1 MATTTSPNSGE
12 NEDDP
17 APMNDFKYSHDD
29 HHDTSPHDIS
39 PTDPKSLPAQKRRRV
54 GRACDECR
62 RKKIKCDGK
71 QPCTHCT
78 VYSYDCSYDQ
88 PSNRRRNPAPQ
99 YVEALENRLQKAEA
113 LLRIVLPN
121 VNLDDP
127 QLDVHATE
135 QKFAAAQKA
144 KQATEDVKPSVVQ
157 DTAQEGGDEGLLET
171 MVDNSGCLDRDD
183 QGHWDY
189 HGHTSGVLFVRRL
202 RKQLGA
208 TDITGPMAR
217 SRPSI
222 TAHMLDTP
230 KSMSES
236 PQDTTL
242 PPTHDLPPRDV
253 AHRLC
258 HNALDHACSLM
269 RFVHEPSF
277 FASLE
282 RIYDTPPE
290 QFTNEEN
297 SFLPL
302 LYIVIAVGCLFS
314 DDGSGQGTLDLSGYE
329 GAIGQGFQFFK
340 AGRQLLEIT
349 DCRDL
354 PSLQAICFMVLF
366 LQSSAKLSTCY
377 SYVGIALRSALRLGL
392 HRSVAADFNPIER
405 ELRKRIFW
413 VVRKMDVYVSTLLGL
428 PQMLSDDDIDQ
439 EYPIEVDGD
448 FITSE
453 GITQPPSNY
462 TPLMAGCNAH
472 TRLSNIILKVVK
484 YIYPV
489 KNARYRSKSDQRY
502 MVSHSKIREIER
514 DLQNWMEELPPAL
527 RPGTEVSPQLERVRQ
542 LLRISYAHV
551 QMVMYRPFL
560 HYVSG
565 GSQARGV
572 DKRSYACA
580 AACVS
585 VSRNIVHI
593 TTGMQK
599 RGLLNGS
606 FWFTMYTT
614 YFAILSLIFF
624 VLENPD
630 SPTAKDGV
638 LKDAMEGKN
647 TLAGLAK
654 KSLAA
659 DRCSQSLVCL
669 FKTLPEMLKNRQS
682 SKTPVNLKRP
692 APSNTVEPELK
703 PTFEKTLPH
712 RSSTFPT
719 QMMSQPV
726 VSDGQNRRQ
735 RSLDNVQPIS
745 NRPTDINHQS
755 TWISTTPELLTET
768 MTTPEHIS
776 SSGMTPSMPNQEPSS
791 LAWAQQ
797 FTNPSNLPDLMPM
810 MFPSDDP
817 FAYPTQPMST
827 LEDDHFRHD
836 HAGMPSQ
843 YPFDSAPG
851 MGSTTPSDPPTGGV
865 STPNYDFTNISNFP
879 ITNPQGIKSSVPSHL
894 RPSHSRTSSRIHS
907 PISQSQTPTELI
919 SSPDLVSI
927 PNQNFVWQGYN
938 FQPNNPNDMTTESAP
953 QQPEMPGPNGLPDF
967 NMGMDE
973 NMGMNMDLGISFD
986 DLFGNNA
993 AYRPGNGASAE
1004 DWAQWMNA
1012 NSI

>member
-1 MATTTSPNSGE
+1 MATTTSPHSGE
-12 NEDDP
+12 NEEDS
-17 APMNDFKYSHDD
+17 APMKDFKYSLDD
-29 HHDTSPHDIS
+29 HHDSSAHDAS
-39 PTDPKSLPAQKRRRV
+39 PTDSKSLPAQKRRRV

-113 LLRIVLPN
+113 LLRTVLPN
-121 VNLDDP
+121 VDLDDP
-127 QLDVHATE
+127 QFDVHATE
-135 QKFAAAQKA
+135 QKFEAAQKA
-144 KQATEDVKPSVVQ
+144 KKAAEDVKPIVVQ

-208 TDITGPMAR
+208 ADITGPMAR
-217 SRPSI
+217 SRSSI
-222 TAHMLDTP
+222 SAHMLDSP

-242 PPTHDLPPRDV
+242 PPTHDLPPREV
-253 AHRLC
+253 ARRLC
-258 HNALDHACSLM
+258 HNAIDHACSLM

-329 GAIGQGFQFFK
+329 DAIGQGFQFFK

-377 SYVGIALRSALRLGL
+377 SYVGIALRSSLRLGL

-439 EYPIEVDGD
+439 EYPMEVDGD

-453 GITQPPSNY
+453 GITKPPSNY

-560 HYVSG
+560 HYVSS

-638 LKDAMEGKN
+638 LKDAMEGKH
-647 TLAGLAK
+647 TLAGLAM

-659 DRCSQSLVCL
+659 DRCSQSLNCL
-669 FKTLPEMLKNRQS
+669 FKTLPDMLKNRQS

-692 APSNTVEPELK
+692 APVNTVQPEPK

-719 QMMSQPV
+719 QMASQPV
-726 VSDGQNRRQ
+726 VTDNQSRRQ

-745 NRPTDINHQS
+745 NRPTDVNHQS
-755 TWISTTPELLTET
+755 TWVSTTPELLTET

-776 SSGMTPSMPNQEPSS
+776 PSGMTPSMPNQEPSS

-836 HAGMPSQ
+836 SAGMPSQ
-843 YPFDSAPG
+843 YPFDSTPG
-851 MGSTTPSDPPTGGV
+851 MGPNTPGDPSSAGV
-865 STPNYDFTNISNFP
+865 STPAYDFTNLPNFP
-879 ITNPQGIKSSVPSHL
+879 LANSSGIKSSVPSHL

-907 PISQSQTPTELI
+907 PISQSQTPAELI

-938 FQPNNPNDMTTESAP
+938 FQPNNPNDIATESAP
-953 QQPEMPGPNGLPDF
+953 QQSEIPGPNGVPDF
-967 NMGMDE
+967 GMGMDE
-973 NMGMNMDLGISFD
+973 NMGMNTDLGISFD

>member
-1 MATTTSPNSGE
+1 MATTTSPHSGE

-29 HHDTSPHDIS
+29 PHDNSTHDAS

-62 RKKIKCDGK
+62 RKR
-71 QPCTHCT
+71 
-78 VYSYDCSYDQ
+78 SNCSYDQ

-113 LLRIVLPN
+113 LLRTVLPN
-121 VNLDDP
+121 VDLDDP

-135 QKFAAAQKA
+135 EKFAAARKA
-144 KQATEDVKPSVVQ
+144 KQATEDVKPVAVQ

-222 TAHMLDTP
+222 TAHMLDSP

-242 PPTHDLPPRDV
+242 PPTHDLPPREV
-253 AHRLC
+253 AYRLC
-258 HNALDHACSLM
+258 HNAIDHACSLM
-269 RFVHEPSF
+269 RFVHVPSF
-277 FASLE
+277 FASLD

-354 PSLQAICFMVLF
+354 ASLQAICFMVLF

-439 EYPIEVDGD
+439 EYPMEVDGD

-453 GITQPPSNY
+453 GITKPPSNY

-527 RPGTEVSPQLERVRQ
+527 RPGTEVSPQLERIRQ

-659 DRCSQSLVCL
+659 DRCSQSLNCL

-682 SKTPVNLKRP
+682 SKTPVNLKRS
-692 APSNTVEPELK
+692 APSNTVEPEPK

-712 RSSTFPT
+712 RSSTFPAP
-719 QMMSQPV
+719 MMSQPV
-726 VSDGQNRRQ
+726 VPDDQNRRQ
-735 RSLDNVQPIS
+735 RSLDNAQPIS
-745 NRPTDINHQS
+745 NRPTDISHQS
-755 TWISTTPELLTET
+755 TWVSTTPELLTET

-836 HAGMPSQ
+836 RAGMPSQ

-851 MGSTTPSDPPTGGV
+851 MGPATPGDPSSTGV
-865 STPNYDFTNISNFP
+865 STPNYDFTNIPNFP
-879 ITNPQGIKSSVPSHL
+879 IANPPGIKSSVPSHL
-894 RPSHSRTSSRIHS
+894 RPSHSRTSSRVHS

-919 SSPDLVSI
+919 NSPDLVSI

-938 FQPNNPNDMTTESAP
+938 FQPNNPNDIAAESAP
-953 QQPEMPGPNGLPDF
+953 QQQEIPGLNGIP
-967 NMGMDE
+967 GIGVDE
-973 NMGMNMDLGISFD
+973 NMGMNMDMGISFD

>member
-1 MATTTSPNSGE
+1 MATIGPHGE
-12 NEDDP
+12 EDDP
-17 APMNDFKYSHDD
+17 LNDFKYHDGD
-29 HHDTSPHDIS
+29 APHEAEASP
-39 PTDPKSLPAQKRRRV
+39 DPKSLPMQKRRRV

-78 VYSYDCSYDQ
+78 VYSYECSYDQ

-99 YVEALENRLQKAEA
+99 YVEALENRLSKAEA
-113 LLRIVLPN
+113 LLRTVLPN

-135 QKFAAAQKA
+135 QRLAAQKGKDATEGA
-144 KQATEDVKPSVVQ
+144 KQPI
-157 DTAQEGGDEGLLET
+157 AQADSAPEAGDEGLLET

-189 HGHTSGVLFVRRL
+189 HGHTSGIIFVRRL

-208 TDITGPMAR
+208 TDIASPMSR
-217 SRPSI
+217 SRASI
-222 TAHMLDTP
+222 TSHMWDSP

-236 PQDTTL
+236 PQDTSL
-242 PPTHDLPPRDV
+242 PPTHDLPPRAV
-253 AHRLC
+253 ARRLC
-258 HNALDHACSLM
+258 HNAIDHACSLM

-290 QFTNEEN
+290 QFSNDEN

-314 DDGSGQGTLDLSGYE
+314 DDGAGTLDLSGYE

-340 AGRQLLEIT
+340 AGRQLLEVT

-377 SYVGIALRSALRLGL
+377 SYVGIALRSSLRLGL
-392 HRSVAADFNPIER
+392 HRTVATDFNPIER

-439 EYPIEVDGD
+439 EYPMEIDGD
-448 FITSE
+448 FITTQ
-453 GITQPPSNY
+453 GIIQQPSNY

-527 RPGTEVSPQLERVRQ
+527 RPGTEVSPQLERIRQ

-565 GSQARGV
+565 GSQARG
-572 DKRSYACA
+572 KYRPHYHWNA
-580 AACVS
+580 
-585 VSRNIVHI
+585 
-593 TTGMQK
+593 K

-614 YFAILSLIFF
+614 YFAILSLLFF
-624 VLENPD
+624 VIENPD

-659 DRCSQSLVCL
+659 DRCSQSLNCL

-682 SKTPVNLKRP
+682 SKTPVNLKRS
-692 APSNTVEPELK
+692 APSNQTAEPE
-703 PTFEKTLPH
+703 PVQSSFEKTLPH
-712 RSSTFPT
+712 RSSTFPMQMMPQTPAPEAPTRRQQSLDNT
-719 QMMSQPV
+719 QMM
-726 VSDGQNRRQ
+726 N
-735 RSLDNVQPIS
+735 
-745 NRPTDINHQS
+745 NRPNENGSQS

-768 MTTPEHIS
+768 MSTPEQIS
-776 SSGMTPSMPNQEPSS
+776 SASSMNPSMSNQEPSS

-797 FTNPSNLPDLMPM
+797 FTNPANLPDLMPM

-836 HAGMPSQ
+836 RGMAPSQ
-843 YPFDSAPG
+843 YPFDAAPQAKG
-851 MGSTTPSDPPTGGV
+851 MGTTTPTDPPGGV
-865 STPNYDFTNISNFP
+865 GISTPTFDFNNLPNFP
-879 ITNPQGIKSSVPSHL
+879 GNPSAIKSSVPSRL
-894 RPSHSRTSSRIHS
+894 QASHSRSSSRIHS
-907 PISQSQTPTELI
+907 PISQGQTPSEAL

-938 FQPNNPNDMTTESAP
+938 FQPNNPNNPNNPNDMPTESAP
-953 QQPEMPGPNGLPDF
+953 QQEFTSPNGLPDAS
-967 NMGMDE
+967 MGMTDE
-973 NMGMNMDLGISFD
+973 NMGVNMDLGISFD

-993 AYRPGNGASAE
+993 TFRPNNGASND
-1004 DWAQWMNA
+1004 DWTQWMNA
-1012 NSI
+1012 NV

>member
-1 MATTTSPNSGE
+1 MTGPYSGE

-17 APMNDFKYSHDD
+17 SIMDAYSHEEDFSP
-29 HHDTSPHDIS
+29 HETSPA
-39 PTDPKSLPAQKRRRV
+39 DPKTNQSLPMQKRRRV
-54 GRACDECR
+54 GRACDEC
-62 RKKIKCDGK
+62 
-71 QPCTHCT
+71 HCT
-78 VYSYDCSYDQ
+78 YDQ

-99 YVEALENRLQKAEA
+99 YVEALEVRMHKAEA
-113 LLRIVLPN
+113 LLRSILPDI
-121 VNLDDP
+121 NLDDP
-127 QLDVHATE
+127 ELDVRATE
-135 QKFAAAQKA
+135 QRLVTALKEKHTPTEALAPKPPAAPVEP
-144 KQATEDVKPSVVQ
+144 TP
-157 DTAQEGGDEGLLET
+157 EGGDESLLET

-189 HGHTSGVLFVRRL
+189 HGHTSGIIFMRRL

-208 TDITGPMAR
+208 TELPIT
-217 SRPSI
+217 RPGGLTQTLES
-222 TAHMLDTP
+222 P
-230 KSMSES
+230 KSVSDS
-236 PQDTTL
+236 PQDSPF
-242 PPTHDLPPRDV
+242 PPTHDLPSRVV
-253 AHRLC
+253 ARRLC
-258 HNALDHACSLM
+258 HNALDDACSLM
-269 RFVHEPSF
+269 RFIHEPSF

-282 RIYDTPPE
+282 RIYDKSPD
-290 QFTNEEN
+290 QYTNEEN

-302 LYIVIAVGCLFS
+302 LFIVMAVGCLFS
-314 DDGSGQGTLDLSGYE
+314 DDGVGTLDLAGYE

-340 AGRQLLEIT
+340 AGRQLLEVT

-354 PSLQAICFMVLF
+354 TSLQAICFMVLF

-392 HRSVAADFNPIER
+392 HRNVIADFNPIER

-439 EYPIEVDGD
+439 EHPLEVDGE
-448 FITSE
+448 FITAE
-453 GITQPPSNY
+453 GIIQMPTDY
-462 TPLMAGCNAH
+462 TPLMAGPNAH

-489 KNARYRSKSDQRY
+489 KNAKYRSKFDQRY

-527 RPGTEVSPQLERVRQ
+527 RPGTEVSPQLERIRQ

-593 TTGMQK
+593 TTGMHK

-624 VLENPD
+624 VVENPD

-638 LKDAMEGKN
+638 LKDAMEGKT

-654 KSLAA
+654 KSMAA
-659 DRCSQSLVCL
+659 DRCSQSLNCL
-669 FKTLPEMLKNRQS
+669 FKTLPEMLKNRQG
-682 SKTPVNLKRP
+682 SKPLVNLKRP
-692 APSNTVEPELK
+692 APSSVSMEPEPIKL
-703 PTFEKTLPH
+703 PSDQTTLPH

-719 QMMSQPV
+719 QLMQHSQIPDP
-726 VSDGQNRRQ
+726 STRRQ
-735 RSLDNVQPIS
+735 KSMDNPKAMN
-745 NRPTDINHQS
+745 NRPVDNGSHS
-755 TWISTTPELLTET
+755 AWLASTPELLTES
-768 MTTPEHIS
+768 MATPEPMAS
-776 SSGMTPSMPNQEPSS
+776 SSLNATLANQEPSS
-791 LAWAQQ
+791 FVWSQQ
-797 FTNPSNLPDLMPM
+797 STNPNNLPDLMPI

-836 HAGMPSQ
+836 RSGMASAQ
-843 YPFDSAPG
+843 FPFDSASQSG
-851 MGSTTPSDPPTGGV
+851 MANSPSDPSI
-865 STPNYDFTNISNFP
+865 STPGFDFSTLPGFGATSGF
-879 ITNPQGIKSSVPSHL
+879 KSSVPSRLHAPPQSL
-894 RPSHSRTSSRIHS
+894 NSPRIQS
-907 PISQSQTPTELI
+907 PISQSHTPTEAL

-938 FQPNNPNDMTTESAP
+938 FQPTNGNLASE
-953 QQPEMPGPNGLPDF
+953 QQPMQQEPVSNGLPDF
-967 NMGMDE
+967 TMGLDE
-973 NMGMNMDLGISFD
+973 NNMGMNMDLGISFD
-986 DLFGNNA
+986 DLFGNNTNC
-993 AYRPGNGASAE
+993 RPGNGASNDE
-1004 DWAQWMNA
+1004 WNQWMNA
-1012 NSI
+1012 GM